1 MTVTIIKA
9 LIARRPVLS
18 SRVPI
23 KISEVIKFSLFI
35 QILTVTV
42 SQVIEQTKLLTVHLI
57 EHICPSCSF
66 LGQGRKFQLQALCF

>member
-9 LIARRPVLS
+9 LFARRPVLS

-35 QILTVTV
+35 QILTVSV
-42 SQVIEQTKLLTVHLI
+42 SHVIQQTK
-57 EHICPSCSF
+57 
-66 LGQGRKFQLQALCF
+66 QATYGTFDRTYLPILFISRTGA